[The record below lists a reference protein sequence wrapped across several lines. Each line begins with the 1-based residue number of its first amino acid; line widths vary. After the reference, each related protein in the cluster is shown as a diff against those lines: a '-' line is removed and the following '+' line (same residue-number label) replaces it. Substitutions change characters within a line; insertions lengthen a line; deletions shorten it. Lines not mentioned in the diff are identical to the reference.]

1 MAHQKTIL
9 ITGGGSGIG
18 RETARLFA
26 SKNWLVG
33 IADVNGAAA
42 KAAADEIGPNAVPL
56 TVDVRNIESVRDMVA
71 AFTDR
76 TGGRLDVLFNS
87 AGVVFMA
94 PNETIPQEQ
103 QDLTIDVNI
112 KGVVNCCNAAFKAL
126 KSTPG
131 AHVISMSS
139 TSAEYGTPDH
149 AIYSGTKFFVRGF
162 TEAMNIE
169 WARHDI
175 NVSAILVAYVQTPM
189 ILEATQKAASVDKLG
204 VKVKPTKVAQAVWK
218 AAHKRGV
225 LHRVGLDAV
234 ALNIIVRLLGSWSRG
249 IYKLLTGY

>member
-1 MAHQKTIL
+1 MSQQSSIL

-33 IADVNGAAA
+33 VADVNGDAA
-42 KAAADEIGPNAVPL
+42 KATAAEIGPNAVPL

-71 AFTDR
+71 NFTDR

-112 KGVVNCCNAAFKAL
+112 KGVVNCCNAAFEAL
-126 KSTPG
+126 RATPG

-149 AIYSGTKFFVRGF
+149 AIYSGSKFFVRGF

-204 VKVKPTKVAQAVWK
+204 VKVKPNKVAQAVWK

-234 ALNIIVRLLGSWSRG
+234 ALNIIVRLLGTRSRV